1 MRINE
6 AGGMRD
12 LNIRIGEELKKH
24 PEKRIFWF
32 IYEGRKIWV
41 KQTESVRNERWL
53 RFARCACLVLGLG
66 ILQPG
71 VNPNGKKAL
80 HFETG
85 RLDRL
90 ARRGVGVPE
99 VYASGDGWLALADC
113 GARVSELVG
122 RADVPFSQKEEML
135 SSGAEDL
142 ARLHALGLHH
152 GRPALKD
159 MMWDGTRVM
168 LIDFEDGILI
178 GLPREKRILR
188 DVLLFVQSIFK
199 EAGAD
204 ADRLAETVFRV
215 YAGRQPHYAA
225 RACTY
230 FGRLDALYLFLK
242 IFLRHTGSDL
252 ESVYRTLAFFR
263 SGGDRR

>member
-1 MRINE
+1 M
-6 AGGMRD
+6 
-12 LNIRIGEELKKH
+12 
-24 PEKRIFWF
+24 
-32 IYEGRKIWV
+32 
-41 KQTESVRNERWL
+41 
-53 RFARCACLVLGLG
+53 
-66 ILQPG
+66 
-71 VNPNGKKAL
+71 
-80 HFETG
+80 
-85 RLDRL
+85 
-90 ARRGVGVPE
+90 
-99 VYASGDGWLALADC
+99 
-113 GARVSELVG
+113 
-122 RADVPFSQKEEML
+122 PFSQKEEML

-204 ADRLAETVFRV
+204 ANRLAETAFRT

-225 RACTY
+225 RAFAY
-230 FGRLDALYLFLK
+230 FCRLDARYLVLK

-263 SGGDRR
+263 SGGDGR

>member
-6 AGGMRD
+6 AGEMRD
-12 LNIRIGEELKKH
+12 LNIRIGEELKNH

-99 VYASGDGWLALADC
+99 VYASGN
-113 GARVSELVG
+113 
-122 RADVPFSQKEEML
+122 
-135 SSGAEDL
+135 
-142 ARLHALGLHH
+142 
-152 GRPALKD
+152 
-159 MMWDGTRVM
+159 
-168 LIDFEDGILI
+168 
-178 GLPREKRILR
+178 GLPTAAHGYRNSWGERMCRSHRRKRCCLPARRIWRVCMLWDCIMGGLR
-188 DVLLFVQSIFK
+188 SRI
-199 EAGAD
+199 
-204 ADRLAETVFRV
+204 
-215 YAGRQPHYAA
+215 
-225 RACTY
+225 
-230 FGRLDALYLFLK
+230 
-242 IFLRHTGSDL
+242 
-252 ESVYRTLAFFR
+252 
-263 SGGDRR
+263 

>member
-6 AGGMRD
+6 AGEMRD

-90 ARRGVGVPE
+90 ARCRG
-99 VYASGDGWLALADC
+99 A
-113 GARVSELVG
+113 
-122 RADVPFSQKEEML
+122 
-135 SSGAEDL
+135 
-142 ARLHALGLHH
+142 
-152 GRPALKD
+152 
-159 MMWDGTRVM
+159 
-168 LIDFEDGILI
+168 
-178 GLPREKRILR
+178 
-188 DVLLFVQSIFK
+188 
-199 EAGAD
+199 
-204 ADRLAETVFRV
+204 
-215 YAGRQPHYAA
+215 
-225 RACTY
+225 
-230 FGRLDALYLFLK
+230 
-242 IFLRHTGSDL
+242 
-252 ESVYRTLAFFR
+252 
-263 SGGDRR
+263 